1 MGVSMGT
8 VKRRAVFGRGFGG
21 DWYGEWVTTE
31 ENSLNG
37 ALPPSQRGLAL
48 SYTKII
54 AGSPLYPGVNQQK
67 KYPLLVFSGNFF
79 QTAISMRIETRR
91 DKQGTKA

>member
-1 MGVSMGT
+1 MGFSREVG
-8 VKRRAVFGRGFGG
+8 KRRAVLGG
-21 DWYGEWVTTE
+21 DLAGIVDGEWVTTE

-37 ALPPSQRGLAL
+37 ASPHSQRGLAL

-67 KYPLLVFSGNFF
+67 KYPLPVFPGNFS

-91 DKQGTKA
+91 DQQGTKA